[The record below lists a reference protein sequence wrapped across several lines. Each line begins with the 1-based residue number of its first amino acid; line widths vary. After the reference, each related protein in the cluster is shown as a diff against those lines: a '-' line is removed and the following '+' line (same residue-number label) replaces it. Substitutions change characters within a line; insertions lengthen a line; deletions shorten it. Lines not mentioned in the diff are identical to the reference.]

1 MSIDRRQLSTGC
13 WFLSYFPSPSPHLT
27 SYLCHVACS
36 TCPRPLWGC
45 GHLSSVIHSA
55 VPAWL
60 RYPPVSRSLG
70 MPSSFSC
77 ASATSCLL
85 TFEFLVRV
93 PREWRFRGRWSLT
106 GTLTHTHTHPLSG
119 EWRGSD
125 IQEREREVERHRE
138 GVLGFMAN
146 SDPPIE
152 DKGVNHM
159 NFDLLFLLLF
169 LVPSAATFHLYT
181 PPMFYPHSQALRTI
195 T

>member
-106 GTLTHTHTHPLSG
+106 GTLTHTHTHTSPLRRMEGFRYS
-119 EWRGSD
+119 R
-125 IQEREREVERHRE
+125 ERERGRE
-138 GVLGFMAN
+138 TQRGSVGVYGQFR
-146 SDPPIE
+146 
-152 DKGVNHM
+152 
-159 NFDLLFLLLF
+159 
-169 LVPSAATFHLYT
+169 PSNRGQR
-181 PPMFYPHSQALRTI
+181 SQPYEL
-195 T
+195 